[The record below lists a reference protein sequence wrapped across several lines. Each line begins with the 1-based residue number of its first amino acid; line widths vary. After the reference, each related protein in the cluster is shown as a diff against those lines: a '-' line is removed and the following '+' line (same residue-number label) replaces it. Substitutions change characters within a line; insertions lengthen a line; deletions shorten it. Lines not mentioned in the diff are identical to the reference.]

1 MSVKVAVVDYGLG
14 NLHSVVKA
22 LAHAG
27 ADVIVAEHGSQLAGV
42 DKIVL
47 PGVGAFSDGMTGLTK
62 AGHVEP
68 LIAAAAAGVPML
80 GICLG
85 AQLMLGHSEEF
96 GSTAGLG
103 IIPGKVVKI
112 PSTGIKV
119 PHVGWAQLAPQQE
132 QVWQA
137 GALRNTPPHTWTY
150 FVHSYHMIPD
160 DVSDL
165 AATVQSGVHQIT
177 AAVARG
183 NITGF
188 QFHPEKSGQ
197 SGLDMLSA
205 FLFDS

>member
-22 LAHAG
+22 LAHLG
-27 ADVIVAEHGSQLAGV
+27 AEVIVAEHGSQLEGV

-47 PGVGAFSDGMTGLTK
+47 PGVGAFNDGMAGLMK
-62 AGHVEP
+62 AGHVDP
-68 LIAAAAAGVPML
+68 LKAAAAAGKPLL

-85 AQLMLGHSEEF
+85 AQLMLEHSEEF

-103 IIPGKVVKI
+103 IIAGKVVKI
-112 PSTGIKV
+112 PGAGIKV
-119 PHVGWAQLAPQQE
+119 PHVGWARLVPQQE
-132 QVWQA
+132 HAWKT
-137 GALRNTPPHTWTY
+137 GPLRQTPPHTWAY

-160 DVSDL
+160 NAEDR
-165 AATVQSGVHQIT
+165 AATVLSGPHQIT